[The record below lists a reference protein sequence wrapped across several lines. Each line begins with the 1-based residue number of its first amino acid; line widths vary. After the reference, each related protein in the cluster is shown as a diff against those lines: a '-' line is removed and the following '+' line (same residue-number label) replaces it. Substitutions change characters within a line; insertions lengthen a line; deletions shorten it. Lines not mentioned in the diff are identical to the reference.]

1 MSTTNSLYEACKSND
16 ITRVR
21 QLLHTLTKEEVN
33 ERGPD
38 NRTALHVAAF
48 YEHTEILKLLLA
60 CEHIDRFIPNQW
72 GSLAKD
78 EAPDRLKFLF
88 NEIRTVDLAETID
101 EFNGFDEESIEW
113 FDTYKNAYRI
123 AYECHNHL
131 RRWLTKVSFARLVE
145 EINNEY
151 INNID
156 FGVDPINHKK
166 LIKYYMKQAIE
177 NNDPT
182 PLIRAYTEKTRFVSK
197 LNEDLALGGS
207 DFRFKI
213 SSAMINTVYRDNDPP
228 KDFGE
233 YIFAAILSH
242 HSKLKQFRHYIG
254 MTYRGVNMKKSDL
267 DEYEEGKFILT
278 RTFLSSSTDQTVAQS
293 FLSDNHSLGSN
304 SNYPVI
310 CIYHIRNADTA
321 IDVHTISTY
330 PDENEILIIPFTTF
344 KIMSIKK
351 NFHDTSYI
359 ELEECVIQK
368 E

>member
-1 MSTTNSLYEACKSND
+1 MSTTNSFYKACKSND

-21 QLLHTLTKEEVN
+21 QLLHTLTKEEIN
-33 ERGPD
+33 ERGPN

-48 YEHTEILKLLLA
+48 YEHAEILKLLLA
-60 CEHIDRFIPNQW
+60 CEHIDRLIPNQW

-88 NEIRTVDLAETID
+88 NEIRTVDPAETID
-101 EFNGFDEESIEW
+101 EYNGFDEESIEW

-131 RRWLTKVSFARLVE
+131 KRWLTKVSFARLVE

-156 FGVDPINHKK
+156 FGVDTINHKK
-166 LIKYYMKQAIE
+166 LIKYYMEQAIE

-278 RTFLSSSTDQTVAQS
+278 RTFLSSSTDQTVALS
-293 FLSDNHSLGSN
+293 FLSDDHSLGSN

-310 CIYHIRNADTA
+310 CIYHIRNPDTA
-321 IDVHTISTY
+321 IDVHTISAY
-330 PDENEILIIPFTTF
+330 PNENEILIIPFTTF
-344 KIMSIKK
+344 EIISINK
-351 NFHDTSYI
+351 NFHDTTYI
-359 ELEECVIQK
+359 ELEECVIQRQ
-368 E
+368 